1 MVNVSG
7 TGWMPQE
14 AGRSLFFKSARP
26 RLLLC
31 AFAEQPV
38 VGVLNTLE
46 VKTRHAAG
54 ACLRIRQDGEDL
66 FDGDIPP
73 NAEIG
78 IVPLTP
84 ADIVVSLTLEP
95 RRASMAAPARV
106 VHNFR
111 VRPQVVAPVF
121 SKIDV
126 ARQGFVGDSLPVVWE
141 AQAATSVTLQIE
153 DGDERADHAGTSTG
167 VFMLRPTRPGPILL
181 RLVAQGPFAATVQT
195 RTVHVAAP
203 VPRIEIERPVQ
214 CGNPGTAV
222 TFHWRIRGAREA
234 IIEAPMRG
242 ETYGVALDGGMVVDI
257 EPTEEEFHLVAIGL
271 DGRRHT
277 ERFSTIPRMIGSL
290 DEP

>member
-1 MVNVSG
+1 MVNVSA

-14 AGRSLFFKSARP
+14 AGRSLHFGSARP

-31 AFAEQPV
+31 AFEEQPV
-38 VGVLNTLE
+38 VGVLNTLQ
-46 VKTRHAAG
+46 VKTRHAAS
-54 ACLRIRQDGEDL
+54 ASLRIRQDGEDL

-84 ADIVVSLTLEP
+84 AELFVSLTLQ
-95 RRASMAAPARV
+95 PAGV

-111 VRPQVVAPVF
+111 IRPQVVAPEF
-121 SKIDV
+121 SKLDV
-126 ARQGFVGDSLPVVWE
+126 ARQVFVGDSLPVVWE

-153 DGDERADHAGTSTG
+153 DGDERAEHAGPSAG

-181 RLVAQGPFAATVQT
+181 RLVAQGPFATTVET
-195 RTVHVAAP
+195 RTVQVTVP
-203 VPRIEIERPVQ
+203 MPRIEIERPVQ
-214 CGNPGTAV
+214 WGNPGTAV
-222 TFHWRIRGAREA
+222 TFHWRITGAREA
-234 IIEAPMRG
+234 FIEATARS

-257 EPTEEEFHLVAIGL
+257 EPTEEEFHLIAIGS

-277 ERFSTIPRMIGSL
+277 ERFSTIPRLIGSL

>member
-1 MVNVSG
+1 MVNVSA
-7 TGWMPQE
+7 TGWTPQE
-14 AGRSLFFKSARP
+14 AGRSLHFGRTRP

-38 VGVLNTLE
+38 VGVLNTLQ
-46 VKTRHAAG
+46 VKTRHAEG
-54 ACLRIRQDGEDL
+54 ASLRIRQDGEEL

-84 ADIVVSLTLEP
+84 AELVVSLTLEP
-95 RRASMAAPARV
+95 GRV

-111 VRPQVVAPVF
+111 IRPQVVAPEF

-141 AQAATSVTLQIE
+141 APSATSVTLQIE
-153 DGDERADHAGTSTG
+153 DGDERSEHAGTSAG
-167 VFMLRPTRPGPILL
+167 VFMLRPTRTGPILL
-181 RLVAQGPFAATVQT
+181 RLVAQGPFATTVQT
-195 RTVHVAAP
+195 RTVQVVAP

-214 CGNPGTAV
+214 WGNPGTAV
-222 TFHWRIRGAREA
+222 TFHWRVSGAREA
-234 IIEAPMRG
+234 FIEAPVRG

-271 DGRRHT
+271 DGRRYT
-277 ERFSTIPRMIGSL
+277 ERFSTIPRA
-290 DEP
+290 DRQPR

>member
-1 MVNVSG
+1 MVNVSA
-7 TGWMPQE
+7 TGWTPQD
-14 AGRSLFFKSARP
+14 AGRSLHFGRTRP

-38 VGVLNTLE
+38 VGVLNTLQ
-46 VKTRHAAG
+46 VKTRHAEG
-54 ACLRIRQDGEDL
+54 ASLRIRQDGEEL

-73 NAEIG
+73 HAEIG

-84 ADIVVSLTLEP
+84 AELVVSLTLEP
-95 RRASMAAPARV
+95 GRV

-111 VRPQVVAPVF
+111 IRPQVVAPEF

-126 ARQGFVGDSLPVVWE
+126 ARQVFVGDSLPVVWD
-141 AQAATSVTLQIE
+141 APSATSVTLQIE
-153 DGDERADHAGTSTG
+153 DGDERSEHAGTSAG
-167 VFMLRPTRPGPILL
+167 VFMLRPTRTGPILL
-181 RLVAQGPFAATVQT
+181 RLVAQGPFATTVQT
-195 RTVHVAAP
+195 RTVQVVAP

-214 CGNPGTAV
+214 WGNPGTAV
-222 TFHWRIRGAREA
+222 TFHWRVSGAREA
-234 IIEAPMRG
+234 FIEAPVRG

-271 DGRRHT
+271 DGRRYT
-277 ERFSTIPRMIGSL
+277 ERFSTIPRVIGSL

>member
-7 TGWMPQE
+7 TGWTPQD
-14 AGRSLFFKSARP
+14 AGRSLHFGRERP

-38 VGVLNTLE
+38 VGVLSTLE
-46 VKTRHAAG
+46 VKTRHAAS
-54 ACLRIRQDGEDL
+54 ASLRIRQDGEDL
-66 FDGDIPP
+66 FVGDIPP

-78 IVPLTP
+78 FVPLNP
-84 ADIVVSLTLEP
+84 AELFVSLTLEP
-95 RRASMAAPARV
+95 AGV
-106 VHNFR
+106 VHNLR
-111 VRPQVVAPVF
+111 IRPQVAAPVF

-153 DGDERADHAGTSTG
+153 DGDQRAEHAGTSTG

-181 RLVAQGPFAATVQT
+181 RLIAQGPFATAVQT
-195 RTVHVAAP
+195 RMVQVAAP
-203 VPRIEIERPVQ
+203 VPRIEIEHPVQ
-214 CGNPGTAV
+214 SGEPGTTV
-222 TFHWRIRGAREA
+222 TFHWRISGAREA
-234 IIEAPMRG
+234 FVEAPVRG

-257 EPTEEEFHLVAIGL
+257 ESTGEEFHLVAIGL

-277 ERFSTIPRMIGSL
+277 ERFSTIPRLIGCL